1 MMERQ
6 VTKETEIVSNEVLMD
21 DSYIDFLFTMFSML
35 LFLGLLFSI
44 VTGGV
49 CAYCCKR
56 RCCPAQTNKGGAP
69 IREANTIDMQVV
81 TTNSPPT
88 SPGVR
93 LPG

>member
-1 MMERQ
+1 M
-6 VTKETEIVSNEVLMD
+6 TKEIENVNNEVFID
-21 DSYIDFLFTMFSML
+21 DSYIDFLETMFSML
-35 LFLGLLFSI
+35 LFVGLLFSI

-56 RCCPAQTNKGGAP
+56 KCCRTQTNKGGAP
-69 IREANTIDMQVV
+69 VREAKTIDMDVV

>member
-1 MMERQ
+1 M
-6 VTKETEIVSNEVLMD
+6 TGETEMISREVLMD
-21 DSYIDFLFTMFSML
+21 DTYIDFLETMFSML
-35 LFLGLLFSI
+35 LVVGLLFSI
-44 VTGGV
+44 ITGGV

-56 RCCPAQTNKGGAP
+56 KFCRTQNKKDDAP
-69 IREANTIDMQVV
+69 RREANTVDMQVV